1 VIDEAAITSLSDDA
15 GPPSPAKELD
25 DALKRALR
33 GGAVRIDTH
42 LSCSDRDIVVG
53 STRTKLHCY
62 FLPLDGNGRVR
73 VKPLAE
79 FLRDQIIDY
88 AIPRRTIEDA
98 FKHIAAT
105 GSAAPMSKL
114 HERARSLFTSLAKS
128 GEGGELLVFA
138 MAEAVFKITQI
149 ICKMSLKTSAS
160 MHYHGSDGVYAEAR
174 PDGGLNLYWAESKIY
189 GDPAAAIRNCLESL
203 APFLRQEEG
212 DDSVRQ
218 QDILLVNEFAN
229 FTDERLLVALKK
241 FLDRDDPLSKQ
252 VMHCGFALCAFDCS
266 AYPEEDVEGKADAIA
281 AAIKSEQTKWIDT
294 AQRRV
299 VHEGLQNFDLH
310 FICVPMPS
318 AEDFRTY
325 FLQMLGVKSEP

>member
-1 VIDEAAITSLSDDA
+1 VVDDA
-15 GPPSPAKELD
+15 TALDAVFESAPPARDQALD

-42 LSCSDRDIVVG
+42 LTCSERDIVVG
-53 STRTKLHCY
+53 STRTRVHCY

-88 AIPRRTIEDA
+88 AIPRRTIEEA
-98 FKHIAAT
+98 FKKFEES
-105 GSAAPMSKL
+105 GSAAPLSKL
-114 HERARSLFTSLAKS
+114 HERAKSLFTTLANT

-138 MAEAVFKITQI
+138 MAEAVFGITQI
-149 ICKMSLKTSAS
+149 ICKMSLKTSTS
-160 MHYHGSDGVYAEAR
+160 MHYHGADGVYAEAR

-189 GDPAAAIRNCLESL
+189 GDPADAIRNCLESL

-212 DDSVRQ
+212 EDAVRQ

-229 FTDERLLVALKK
+229 FTDKRLIAALKK
-241 FLDRDDPLSKQ
+241 FLDRDDPASLK
-252 VMHCGFALCAFDCS
+252 VTHCGFALCAFDCS
-266 AYPEEDVEGKADAIA
+266 AYPGADAASTMDAIA
-281 AAIKSEQTKWIDT
+281 EAIKDEQSKWIDA

-299 VHEGLQNFDLH
+299 IHEGLQNFDMH

-318 AEDFRTY
+318 AEDFRKY
-325 FLQMLGVKSEP
+325 FLELLGVTSEP